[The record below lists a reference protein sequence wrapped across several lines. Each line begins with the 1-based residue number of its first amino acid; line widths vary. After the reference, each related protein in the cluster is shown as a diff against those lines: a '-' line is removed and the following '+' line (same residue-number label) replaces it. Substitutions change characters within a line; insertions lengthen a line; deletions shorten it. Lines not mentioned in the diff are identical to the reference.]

1 MYNLPAISADYT
13 TTTLDITPNKVL
25 TVVGAK
31 AQVIHEMDDGS
42 VAVVSE
48 SDTSAY
54 QVQLQWDVLTEAEHT
69 IIMDYWHNPLKA
81 NGMKRTFKW
90 LHPITLVVYV
100 VRFLTDMS
108 STHNT
113 HEYKDISTITLAVE
127 GTSV

>member
-1 MYNLPAISADYT
+1 VYNLPTISADYT

>member
-54 QVQLQWDVLTEAEHT
+54 QVQLQWDVLTEAEHA

-100 VRFLTDMS
+100 VRFLTDLS

>member
-1 MYNLPAISADYT
+1 VYNLPAISADYT

-100 VRFLTDMS
+100 VRFLTDLS

-127 GTSV
+127 GISV

>member
-1 MYNLPAISADYT
+1 VYNLPAISADYT

>member
-1 MYNLPAISADYT
+1 VYNLPAISADYT

-54 QVQLQWDVLTEAEHT
+54 QVQLQWDVLTEAEHA

-100 VRFLTDMS
+100 VRFLTDLS

-127 GTSV
+127 GISV

>member
-1 MYNLPAISADYT
+1 MYNLPTISADYT

>member
-1 MYNLPAISADYT
+1 MYNLPTISADYT

-54 QVQLQWDVLTEAEHT
+54 QVQLQWDVLTEAEHA

>member
-100 VRFLTDMS
+100 VRFLTDLS

-127 GTSV
+127 GISV

>member
-1 MYNLPAISADYT
+1 MYNLPTISADYT

-54 QVQLQWDVLTEAEHT
+54 QVQLQWDVLTEAEHA

-100 VRFLTDMS
+100 VRFLTDLS

-127 GTSV
+127 GISV

>member
-54 QVQLQWDVLTEAEHT
+54 QVQLQWDVLTEAEHA

-100 VRFLTDMS
+100 VRFLTDLS

-127 GTSV
+127 GISV

>member
-1 MYNLPAISADYT
+1 VYNLPAISADYT

-54 QVQLQWDVLTEAEHT
+54 QVQLQWDVLTEAEHA

-100 VRFLTDMS
+100 VRFLTDLS

>member
-100 VRFLTDMS
+100 VRFLTDLS

>member
-1 MYNLPAISADYT
+1 VYNLPAISADYT

-127 GTSV
+127 GISV

>member
-127 GTSV
+127 GISV

>member
-69 IIMDYWHNPLKA
+69 TIMDYWHNPLKA

-90 LHPITLVVYV
+90 LHPVTLVVYV
-100 VRFLTDMS
+100 VRFLTDLS

>member
-1 MYNLPAISADYT
+1 VYNLPTISADYT

-54 QVQLQWDVLTEAEHT
+54 QVQLQWDVLTEAEHA

-100 VRFLTDMS
+100 VRFLTDLS

-127 GTSV
+127 GISV